1 MSSCLVTGGAGF
13 IGSHLVDALLAAGWS
28 CRVLDNFSTG
38 SPRNLSHILD
48 QVELIE
54 GDIRDLETVRRAVN
68 GMEVVFHQAALP
80 SVPRSINDPLT
91 THAVNA
97 TGTLNVLS
105 AARESGVR
113 RVVYAS
119 SSSVYGDSRQLP
131 KREDMLALP
140 KSPYA
145 SSKLA
150 GEHYCRAFLTAYGL
164 ETVSL
169 RYFNVFGPR
178 QDPTSHYA
186 AVIPR
191 FISALLEG
199 TDVRIYGDGRQTR
212 DFTYV
217 GNVVQANLA
226 AASALG
232 AEGGVC
238 NIACGRRT
246 SLLSLLD
253 MLSARIG
260 ALPRSVHEAKRT
272 GDVQDSVAD
281 VSEARRLLD
290 YEPETDIQQGLNE
303 TVDWFAESARSAAVV
318 ASGRRSRC

>member
-303 TVDWFAESARSAAVV
+303 TVDWLAESARSAAVV

>member
-13 IGSHLVDALLAAGWS
+13 IGSHLVDSLLAAGWS
-28 CRVLDNFSTG
+28 CRLLDNFSTG
-38 SPRNLSHILD
+38 SLRNLSHILD
-48 QVELIE
+48 QIELIE
-54 GDIRDLETVRRAVN
+54 GDIRDLETVRRAVD
-68 GMEVVFHQAALP
+68 GVEVVFHQAALP

-131 KREDMLALP
+131 KREDMLTMP

-164 ETVSL
+164 ETVCL

-178 QDPTSHYA
+178 QDPDSQYA

-191 FISALLEG
+191 FICALLDGAE
-199 TDVRIYGDGRQTR
+199 VCIYGDGSQTR

-217 GNVVQANLA
+217 ANIVQANILA
-226 AASALG
+226 ATAPQAAG
-232 AEGGVC
+232 RAY
-238 NIACGRRT
+238 NIACGART

-253 MLSARIG
+253 MLSSFTG
-260 ALPRSVHEAKRT
+260 ASPRVAFGVSRKS
-272 GDVQDSVAD
+272 DVRDSLAD
-281 VSEARRLLD
+281 ISQACSLLG
-290 YEPETDIQQGLNE
+290 YKPETDIQQGLQE
-303 TVDWFAESARSAAVV
+303 TVAWFDEPARRAAVV
-318 ASGRRSRC
+318 PSGRETQC

>member
-54 GDIRDLETVRRAVN
+54 GDIRDVETVRRAVN

-199 TDVRIYGDGRQTR
+199 ADVRIYGDGRQTR

>member
-13 IGSHLVDALLAAGWS
+13 IGSHLVDALLATGWS

-199 TDVRIYGDGRQTR
+199 ADVRIYGDGRQTR

-226 AASALG
+226 AANALG

-303 TVDWFAESARSAAVV
+303 TVDWLAESARSAAVV

>member
-38 SPRNLSHILD
+38 GPRNLSHILD

-199 TDVRIYGDGRQTR
+199 ADVRIYGDGRQTR

-226 AASALG
+226 AATALG

-238 NIACGRRT
+238 NLACGRRT